1 MTIGTES
8 CYLQKLDLD
17 KVIWD
22 LEMVAAKAV
31 LFDRH
36 QFEGSEYG
44 EETESTI
51 DATS

>member
-36 QFEGSEYG
+36 QFEVQNMVGKPK
-44 EETESTI
+44 
-51 DATS
+51 AQ